1 MGVLEIF
8 GEDGLGHG
16 LHLGQTAGVQEV
28 KGLGARA
35 LKEQGLPKAPM
46 AASSGLVE
54 KLHGTDPH
62 SVHNEGEKGPF
73 QAGTENTGVS
83 PHNLVGSL

>member
-1 MGVLEIF
+1 MEVLEIF

-16 LHLGQTAGVQEV
+16 LRLGHTVGVQEV
-28 KGLGARA
+28 KGLGATA
-35 LKEQGLPKAPM
+35 LKAQGLPM
-46 AASSGLVE
+46 ALMASSCLVE

-73 QAGTENTGVS
+73 QAGTENTGVL